1 MVKGLQVIHLKIR
14 IMIDSVY
21 KRTFPNGDIELII
34 NTSECYPE
42 SLDINLLWNK
52 IVENGVSTHINFGID
67 VNKMG
72 LNQAFYRVS
81 ENQTI
86 CYIHF
91 YTVEE
96 IKGLKK
102 ERIYS
107 INKK

>member
-1 MVKGLQVIHLKIR
+1 
-14 IMIDSVY
+14 MIDSIY

-34 NTSECYPE
+34 NTVDYHPKIE
-42 SLDINLLWNK
+42 INLLQNV
-52 IVENGVSTHINFGID
+52 IIENGDMVHVDFGLDLDKIKLYQTFFD
-67 VNKMG
+67 IVNG
-72 LNQAFYRVS
+72 Y
-81 ENQTI
+81 QTI

-107 INKK
+107 INK